1 MGALKFETWT
11 EELDQRGMQRGLAQG
26 REEGIEKGIEQ
37 GIEQG
42 CAALRSILASIL
54 VRRFGRVP
62 GGAQQRIDAASIA
75 ELEQWIRRAMEV
87 DDADAVFAP
96 QPAAP
101 AG

>member
-26 REEGIEKGIEQ
+26 REEGIEQ

-42 CAALRSILASIL
+42 CAALRSILDSIL

-62 GGAQQRIDAASIA
+62 GGAQQRIDAASLA